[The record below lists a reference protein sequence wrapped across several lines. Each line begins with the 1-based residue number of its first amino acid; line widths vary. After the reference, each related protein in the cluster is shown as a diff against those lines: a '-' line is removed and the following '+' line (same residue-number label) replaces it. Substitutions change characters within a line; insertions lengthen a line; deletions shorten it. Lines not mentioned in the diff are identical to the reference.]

1 MQKRRRKIPKNW
13 QPQTVRRRR
22 ILFSLALLLLL
33 FVFFYR
39 SNMRFVVTEATV
51 QSRKIPAAFEGFR
64 IVQISDL
71 HSKLYGKDGEALR
84 AEIEAQKPDIVVIT
98 GDLVDASTKDTAP
111 VIRFLATFSREIP
124 TYYVYGNHE
133 MRRSLAEGEIRDRQM
148 ETALERAGV
157 HILDNEIIPIQRLG
171 SKIYLAGLCEDYR
184 YYQGSAKELRLPVS
198 HYLGRRPEDGYL
210 ILLAHN
216 PFYWA
221 DYGEWGADLTLS
233 GHVHGGGW
241 RLPFVGGV
249 FSPDAGLFPK
259 YDKGLYTQKEQ
270 NLFVSA
276 GLGNSGTPFRL
287 FNPPELCVIRLES
300 LSIH

>member
-1 MQKRRRKIPKNW
+1 MKKRRWKVPKNW

-22 ILFSLALLLLL
+22 ILFSFVLLMLL
-33 FVFFYR
+33 FISYYR
-39 SNMRFVVTEATV
+39 SNVRFVVTEAVV

-64 IVQISDL
+64 IVQMSDL
-71 HSKLYGKDGEALR
+71 HSKLYGKEGESLR
-84 AEIEAQKPDIVVIT
+84 LEIEAQKPDIVVIT
-98 GDLVDASTKDTAP
+98 GDLVDASTKDIAP
-111 VIRFLATFSREIP
+111 VIRFLSTFSRNIP

-133 MRRSLAEGEIRDRQM
+133 MRRSMAEGEIRDRQM
-148 ETALERAGV
+148 EGALERAGV

-184 YYQGSAKELRLPVS
+184 YYQSSAKELHLPVS
-198 HYLGRRPEDGYL
+198 HYLGHCPEDGYL

-216 PFYWA
+216 PFYWM

-249 FSPDAGLFPK
+249 FSPDVGLFPK
-259 YDKGLYTQKEQ
+259 YDKGLYTQKERV
-270 NLFVSA
+270 LFVST

-287 FNPPELCVIRLES
+287 FNPPELCVIHLES